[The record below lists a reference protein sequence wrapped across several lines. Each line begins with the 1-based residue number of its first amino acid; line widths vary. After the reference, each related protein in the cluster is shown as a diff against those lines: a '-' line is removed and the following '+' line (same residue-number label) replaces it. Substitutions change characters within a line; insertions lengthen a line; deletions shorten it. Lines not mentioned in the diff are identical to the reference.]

1 MAWATLAAA
10 TLFPTFA
17 LDFLEAAVLAKAV
30 QERDIE
36 PLKPIRNPLD
46 VLAQTLVS
54 CAGSEQ
60 WRSDDLYR
68 VITRAAP
75 YHDLPREHFD
85 LVVEMLAGRYAGTR
99 IRDLKPRLAYGP
111 HRRAVQ
117 ARKGA
122 VFALYTSGG
131 TIPNRGYFTLRHA
144 DTGAMIGELDEVRM
158 GSHRRPDVQP
168 RQPALLIQRITH
180 KRRAGEERTAESD
193 GAAILARRR
202 LQSQLLLLA
211 PHRRVSALRER
222 SASRTQDRDIHQRT
236 ARCGLLTTR
245 LRKS

>member
-1 MAWATLAAA
+1 M
-10 TLFPTFA
+10 
-17 LDFLEAAVLAKAV
+17 VAKAV

-99 IRDLKPRLAYGP
+99 IRDLKPRLAYDRIAGS
-111 HRRAVQ
+111 VQ

-144 DTGAMIGELDEVRM
+144 DTGAMIGELDEEFVWEATVGQTFNL
-158 GSHRRPDVQP
+158 GSQ
-168 RQPALLIQRITH
+168 LWLIQRITH
-180 KRRAGEERTAESD
+180 NDVLVKNAPPKAMAPPFWRAED
-193 GAAILARRR
+193 F
-202 LQSQLLLLA
+202 QPQLLLLA

-222 SASRTQDRDIHQRT
+222 SAGRTQGRDIRRRT
-236 ARCGLLTTR
+236 ARCGL
-245 LRKS
+245 